1 MTLGNGRGMRL
12 GLLSAM
18 YLLATSA
25 AWSQSAPVS
34 PESEYQKR
42 IKVSEDIQPLGE
54 NPFGEQIS
62 LYNGALSFEQTD
74 VSEAGIGP
82 LLQISREFHLPDI
95 SPSVA
100 YHTYLNNAFV
110 DWSLEVPRL
119 ETMSAANG
127 TGNLEPLDTAQWFF
141 TSSAQRCSSFA
152 SGPDMF
158 VGFKGTQI
166 DYMPQQWWHG
176 YQLIVPGA
184 GSQDVLLRDASN
196 TQSPQMTIN
205 GTSESFPLVTKQ
217 HWAIGCLPQTSNGTA
232 GEGFLAVSPDGTSY
246 WLDALVYK
254 KADQVIFG
262 GGGALYRRVAMMLA
276 SKVVDRFGNTL
287 NFGYDGNGNLTSIQ
301 ASDGRQVSLTW
312 ESWQNQQKDTF
323 GNYVNAV
330 SYRVH
335 SITLQPANSAPR
347 TWAYNY
353 TSDPYLPRLASVQQP
368 DGSAWSF
375 NLGNFAPPPGDGYLI
390 DDSDVCALVPKP
402 QDAITSSGSITHP
415 SGLTGTFTVQST
427 IRGRSN
433 VPYYCPNLG
442 NGYDLRFPNIYKQN
456 SIVQKQFSGAGLPNY
471 TWAYS
476 YSGFN
481 YSWTTGC
488 TSGCASTVVTDV
500 ADPAGHDVR
509 YTFSNR
515 FDASE
520 SMLLQTDYY
529 SGGPGTAV
537 IRSEINSYANPTGGP
552 WPTTQGTAPQTAVN
566 QAQAGQ
572 LIPVNQ
578 RTLQQDGDTYV
589 WLVEAFDAY
598 AHPTKVKRYNS
609 IAGQGAIEEQTSY
622 LNDLPHWVLGLPQET
637 DNLTTGEQESVYT
650 YNLSNVTLQS
660 RSKFGQTLMNYSYDG
675 QGQLASFTGPNNH
688 TTTLSN
694 YKRGIPQS
702 IGYPDNTSQ
711 SLVVDDFG
719 QISSLTDQAGSTT
732 SYSYDSIGRIT
743 GITYPAGDEVAW
755 YPKSFSY
762 APVTSA
768 ERGISGTHWRRTTT
782 KGNAITT
789 TYFDAMLRPV
799 LSDTAINGM
808 ANSDITTR
816 TDYDWKGQKTFV
828 SYPVSGA
835 PDLGSIGSG
844 TASIYDALGRLTQA
858 QQASELGTLTTTTAY
873 LSGARKQVT
882 DPKGYVTTTG
892 YQVFDQPSYDAVIQV
907 QAPEGITQAISR
919 DLYGNPLS
927 ITQSGQYGTESDS
940 VTKTLTYDSYHRLCR
955 TTEPESGSEVTAYDA
970 ANNMA
975 WTASGL
981 SITGTGCGQ
990 DQVAAAGQT
999 TRGYDAMNRVLTLAP
1014 PAGTQS
1020 TTYTYDPLGNVATA
1034 NSGLTYWTAY
1044 RNKLGQLTGESLQVS
1059 GQDQWRMGYAHDA
1072 YGSVST
1078 IQYPN
1083 GESVSYA
1090 PDALGRATQV
1100 GSYASGVGYFPDGD
1114 LAQFTYGNGDSY
1126 AVQKNARLLLSNFS
1140 YGNGSTLK
1148 LSEDYAYDANGNIG
1162 TINDLAGGPRSKV
1175 LSYDTLNRLTQAQAN
1190 GLWGTESY
1198 SYDPLNN
1205 IRSRVSGGQTFAYN
1219 YDATNRLGSITQGAT
1234 SVVALQ
1240 YDNRGNINNR
1250 NGAALNF
1257 DQKNQLSSVQGY
1269 DSYAYDAAGRRVMKA
1284 PASGAGASYYFYTQA
1299 GQLVYAFDA
1308 SASKATNY
1316 IYLGKKLIARN
1327 ESLQLSAPASISF
1340 SANPNNGNYTVSWTA
1355 VPGATGYN
1363 LNESSDG
1370 GATWTAAGGGTLTT
1384 NSLALINKSGG
1395 SYTYE
1400 VQACA
1405 SAGCTAWTVS
1415 SALGVTPV
1423 QPTITVPTSI
1433 TNGNYS
1439 VSWSAPV
1446 LATSYDVQE
1455 AVNNGAW
1462 TTIASGTTATSI
1474 SRPGTT
1480 SGSYTYQVQ
1489 AKNAYGTRGWVTSSA
1504 VTVDTTYGVVPP
1516 APASVS
1522 VPASSADGTAT
1533 VSWAAVTQV
1542 THYIVQQSS
1551 DGGTNWTQIYNGAAL
1566 STAVSGLANGSYTY
1580 RVEACNAYNC
1590 SAWATG
1596 GTLVV
1601 THPPTGVPAVTAP
1614 GNSTN
1619 GSYTISWT
1627 AVSTATSYT
1636 LQENINGG
1644 GWTTV
1649 QANGNTSWATSGRG
1663 NGSYGYRLQACN
1675 VGGCGGWSSTGTTV
1689 VLLPPP
1695 APGSISVPGTSNGP
1709 VSISWAASSTAT
1721 SYNLYQ
1727 SFNGGS
1733 WTGVYGGGATSAST
1747 TEGATGSV
1755 IFYVQAC
1762 NASGCSGFIGSST
1775 VTVTIPPSSAPS
1787 ISVPGS
1793 STSGSYTVS
1802 WSGVGGATY
1811 YNLQEQVNGG
1821 GWTTVQS
1828 NGAGSWGASGKGNGT
1843 YGYHVQACNA
1853 GGCGP
1858 WSGVGNISI
1867 TLIPPTP
1874 TGGNAK
1880 WVSGP
1885 YYKPVVRYSWNAAP
1899 WATSYNVQ
1907 ESDPD
1912 SGGWV
1917 NFYSGTGTSV
1927 SSLFLVNGTV
1937 SFQVQACSSSGCSP
1951 WSSSSSVTLQSG
1963 N

>member
-74 VSEAGIGP
+74 VSAAGIGP
-82 LLQISREFHLPDI
+82 LLQLTREFHLPDV
-95 SPSVA
+95 SPVTV
-100 YHTYLNNAFV
+100 YHTFLNNAFV

-127 TGNLEPLDTAQWFF
+127 TGNLEPADTAQWFF

-152 SGPDMF
+152 SGPDMY
-158 VGFKGTQI
+158 VSFKGTQI

-176 YQLIVPGA
+176 YQLIIPGA
-184 GSQDVLLRDASN
+184 GSQDVLMRDASN
-196 TQSPQMTIN
+196 TLAPQMTVN
-205 GTSESFPLVTKQ
+205 GASESFPLVTKQ
-217 HWAIGCLPQTSNGTA
+217 HWSIGCLPQTSNGTA

-276 SKVVDRFGNTL
+276 SKVADRFGNTL
-287 NFGYDGNGNLTSIQ
+287 TFSYDGNGNLTGIQ

-312 ESWQNQQKDTF
+312 ESWQSQQKDTF
-323 GNYVNAV
+323 GNYVNPV

-335 SITLQPANSAPR
+335 SITLQPASSAPR
-347 TWAYNY
+347 TWTYSY
-353 TSDPYLPRLASVQQP
+353 TSDPYLPRLTSVQQP

-375 NLGNFAPPPGDGYLI
+375 NLGSFAPLPSDGYLV
-390 DDSDVCALVPKP
+390 DDSNVCALVPKP
-402 QDAITSSGSITHP
+402 QDAVTSSGSITHP

-427 IRGRSN
+427 VRGRSN
-433 VPYYCPNLG
+433 VPYYCPNMG

-456 SIVQKQFSGAGLPNY
+456 SITQKQFSGAGLPTY

-481 YSWTTGC
+481 YSWTTDC

-500 ADPAGHDVR
+500 VDPAGHDVK
-509 YTFSNR
+509 YTFSNK

-529 SGGPGTAV
+529 AGASGTAV
-537 IRSEINSYANPTGGP
+537 VRSEINSYANPTGGP
-552 WPTTQGTAPQTAVN
+552 WPTTQGTSPQIAVN

-609 IAGQGAIEEQTSY
+609 IAGQSAIEEQTSY

-675 QGQLASFTGPNNH
+675 QGQLAGFTDPNNH

-702 IGYPDNTSQ
+702 IGYPDGKSQ

-762 APVTSA
+762 TPVTSA

-799 LSDTAINGM
+799 LSDTSINGVST
-808 ANSDITTR
+808 SDISTR
-816 TDYDWKGQKTFV
+816 IDYDWKGQKTFV

-844 TASIYDALGRLTQA
+844 TTSVYDALGRLTQT

-882 DPKGYVTTTG
+882 DPKNYVTTTG

-927 ITQSGQYGTESDS
+927 ITQSGLYGTESDS

-970 ANNMA
+970 ANNVA

-990 DQVAAAGQT
+990 DQVAAAVQT

-1034 NSGLTYWTAY
+1034 NSGLTYWTGY

-1083 GESVSYA
+1083 GEAVGYA

-1148 LSEDYAYDANGNIG
+1148 LSEDYSYDANGNIG

-1205 IRSRVSGGQTFAYN
+1205 IRSRVSGGQTFTYN

-1240 YDNRGNINNR
+1240 YDNRGNVNNR

-1257 DQKNQLSSVQGY
+1257 DQKNQLTSVQGY

-1299 GQLVYAFDA
+1299 SQLVYAFDA

-1355 VPGATGYN
+1355 VLGATGYN
-1363 LNESSDG
+1363 LNESTDG
-1370 GATWTAAGGGTLTT
+1370 GATWAAVGGGTLTT

-1423 QPTITVPTSI
+1423 PPTITVPTGI

-1439 VSWSAPV
+1439 VSWSAPAS
-1446 LATSYDVQE
+1446 ATSYDVQE

-1566 STAVSGLANGSYTY
+1566 STAVSGLANGSYKY

-1596 GTLVV
+1596 GTLLV
-1601 THPPTGVPAVTAP
+1601 THPPTGVPTVSAP

-1636 LQENINGG
+1636 LQESINGG

-1663 NGSYGYRLQACN
+1663 NGSYGYRVQACN
-1675 VGGCGGWSSTGTTV
+1675 AGGCGGWSGTVTTT

-1709 VSISWAASSTAT
+1709 ISISWAASSTAT
-1721 SYNLYQ
+1721 SYNLDQ
-1727 SFNGGS
+1727 SFNGGG
-1733 WTGVYGGGATSAST
+1733 WTGVYSGGATSAST

-1755 IFYVQAC
+1755 VFYIQAC

-1843 YGYHVQACNA
+1843 YGYQVQACNA